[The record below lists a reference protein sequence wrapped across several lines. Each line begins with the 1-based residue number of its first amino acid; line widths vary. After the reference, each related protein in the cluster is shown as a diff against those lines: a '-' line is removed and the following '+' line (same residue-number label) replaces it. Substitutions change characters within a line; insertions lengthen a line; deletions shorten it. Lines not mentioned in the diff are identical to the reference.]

1 MRVHKNGSVHVS
13 ANAYVP
19 AHWIDAFVIK
29 NIPFIGWARYK
40 SDTLNAKRLYGLA
53 KWRYAPIKLC
63 TNDN

>member
-29 NIPFIGWARYK
+29 NIPFIERARYK
-40 SDTLNAKRLYGLA
+40 SDALNAKRLYGSS
-53 KWRYAPIKLC
+53 KWRYAPRKLC
-63 TNDN
+63 TNDD